1 MSTSTNKPLRLGVF
15 GNEGSHSEAAG
26 LAWARGEGWEK
37 GQEFEL
43 RHLVDARGLL
53 IALASKRVDR
63 AVLPLHNS
71 SAGLVLSCLE
81 ALSGQEFHATGQLS
95 LPIRHCL
102 CLHSE
107 DVDPGE
113 ILAVVSHPQ
122 ALAQCAQTLDK
133 RFPSAERVPWSDTAS
148 AARDLG
154 TGVLPQGST
163 AILASRLACDR
174 FDLWALNED
183 AQDDDDNRTAFVILE
198 RRP

>member
-1 MSTSTNKPLRLGVF
+1 MSTATNKPLRLGVF

-26 LAWARGEGWEK
+26 LSWARAEGWRL
-37 GQEFEL
+37 GVDFEL

-53 IALASKRVDR
+53 VALAARRVDR

-81 ALSGQEFHATGQLS
+81 ALSGQEFHATGQVN

-102 CLHSE
+102 CLRSK
-107 DVDPGE
+107 DVDPTE

-122 ALAQCAQTLDK
+122 ALAQCTQTLDEL
-133 RFPSAERVPWSDTAS
+133 FPNAERVPWSDTAS

-154 TGVLPQGST
+154 TGVLPRGST
-163 AILASRLACDR
+163 AILASRLACER
-174 FDLWALNED
+174 FDLWPLNED